1 MLIKIKKLFMQNF
14 KGCKERTVTFGDKTI
29 IMGANATGKTTVFDA
44 FTWLLFNKNS
54 AGEEKFNVRPLDKDG
69 NRVDNVEIKVVAT
82 LDIEGKEVEL
92 SKVQRQKWVKKRR
105 TDVSEL
111 QGNENL
117 YEVAGYPKSEKDYKD
132 YIAEILDENL
142 FKMIT
147 SPYFFTAMKWQDQ
160 RNILMQFVTE
170 MSDLEM
176 AQGNPKFSALLMDLE
191 NAPTTDDIKS
201 KYQKALSTYKDR
213 QKELPARIDEVS
225 KMKVEVD
232 VAELELQKKALSE
245 KIAACEIK
253 IKSSSKVVDELE
265 SQKFELQFE
274 INDCKR
280 RANESLYKNRREL
293 TDKQYEYNNEYN
305 DLHQKIS
312 IAERGIAEKKSMA
325 AKADEERKS
334 LGSDYNKK
342 LSEEFQGTLDFDESK
357 WVFDDSS
364 TVCSLCG
371 QTLPEERIVAIRG
384 DFEARKA
391 SAKERADQNF
401 ARAKEDFANAK
412 KNELSRIVALGNEKK
427 SQVSS
432 LNEEI
437 ALLEV
442 KLPSLR
448 EQEAEALKQKNVIDA
463 RLAELPSQVDLSS
476 NEEYAT
482 LIKKDSE
489 FDNQIAAAKAN
500 GVDLSEI
507 ETEKSGYE
515 EELEV
520 VKAKIAKSAQN
531 VEIDERI
538 AALENEQKEVGQK
551 VADQEKML
559 YLLEEFIREKMNLIS
574 KSINGKFK
582 TVEWK
587 LFEMQI
593 NGGMKECC
601 ECTVN
606 GVPFSTLNTG
616 HRIVAGLDI
625 ISSLSDLYGVK
636 APIFVDNAEAVNAFN
651 IPETGAQMILL
662 SVTEDNEM
670 KVEVK

>member
-1 MLIKIKKLFMQNF
+1 MLIKIKKIFMQNF
-14 KGCKERTVTFGDKTI
+14 KGCKDMTVSFGDITTI
-29 IMGANATGKTTVFDA
+29 KGANATGKTTVFDA
-44 FTWLLFNKNS
+44 FTFLLFNKNS

-69 NRVDNVEIKVVAT
+69 NRVDNVEIKVVVT
-82 LDIEGKEVEL
+82 LDIDGKEVEL
-92 SKVQRQKWVKKRR
+92 SKVQKQKWVKKRG

-147 SPYFFTAMKWQDQ
+147 SPYFFTAQKWQDQ

-170 MSDLEM
+170 MSDLEV
-176 AQGNPKFSALLMDLE
+176 AQGNPKFAALLMDLE
-191 NAPTTDDIKS
+191 NAPSTDDIKS
-201 KYQKALSTYKDR
+201 KYQKALSTYRDR

-245 KIAACEIK
+245 KIADCEIK
-253 IKSSSKVVDELE
+253 IKSSSKVIDELE

-280 RANESLYKNRREL
+280 RANESLYKQRSEL
-293 TDKQYEYNNEYN
+293 TDKQYEYNNQYN

-312 IAERGIAEKKSMA
+312 IVERGIAEKKSMA
-325 AKADEERKS
+325 TKADEVRKS
-334 LGSDYNKK
+334 LGTDYNKK
-342 LSEEFQGTLDFDESK
+342 LSEEFDGVLDFDESK
-357 WVFDDSS
+357 WIFDESS

-371 QTLPEERIVAIRG
+371 QTLPTDRIKAIRA
-384 DFEARKA
+384 DFEVRKSAARE
-391 SAKERADQNF
+391 KEEQRF
-401 ARAKEDFANAK
+401 TKSKEDFASTK

-427 SQVSS
+427 VQVNS

-437 ALLEV
+437 SLLEE
-442 KLPSLR
+442 KLPGLH
-448 EQEAEALKQKNVIDA
+448 EQEAKLLNQKNAIDSK
-463 RLAELPSQVDLSS
+463 LAELPTAVDLSS
-476 NEEYAT
+476 NEEYSA
-482 LIKKDSE
+482 LVKKDADLDS
-489 FDNQIAAAKAN
+489 QITSAKKN
-500 GVDLSEI
+500 GVDASAI

-515 EELEV
+515 EELEA
-520 VKAKIAKSAQN
+520 VKTKIAKSAQN

-538 AALENEQKEVGQK
+538 TELENEQKEVGQK

-574 KSINGKFK
+574 KSINCKFK

-625 ISSLSDLYGVK
+625 ITAISALKGVK
-636 APIFVDNAEAVNAFN
+636 APIFIDNAEAVNDFN
-651 IPETGAQMILL
+651 IPSMDCQMVLL
-662 SVTEDNEM
+662 SVSEDTEM
-670 KVEVK
+670 VVE